1 MISFNNVSKKDKEIM
16 LLDNI
21 SFNIED
27 NAVVC
32 FLGKYDV
39 GKTELFKSFIENDRI
54 DNGTI
59 DMGLNHNKEKN
70 KIGVVFR
77 SFEENVG
84 LTVSEYLQFYGK
96 CMGVKLSNE
105 DINDILYN
113 YKINIYKNIN
123 VDRLNKSTKRIISL
137 AKAMIS
143 NPDVLILE
151 SPMSDV
157 SDNVKKIIKDT
168 IINYIGKK
176 TIIFS
181 ANNLMELGDIC
192 THCGVLEN
200 GHLVMF
206 GSIDEIMTKLQLSM
220 VINLRVLTESDE
232 KKAIELLKN
241 DHRVKYV
248 LLEKGQIIFSID
260 GNIEDE
266 SNLLK
271 LLLDNGIQVYSYSKD
286 MSSYDFS
293 LDDMDKV
300 EKDMLIEKEDF

>member
-1 MISFNNVSKKDKEIM
+1 MITFKNVTKKDNEIM
-16 LLDNI
+16 LLDSI
-21 SFNIED
+21 SFDIED
-27 NAVVC
+27 YSIVC

-39 GKTELFKSFIENDRI
+39 GKTELFKSFIDNDRI
-54 DNGTI
+54 DDGSI
-59 DMGLNHNKEKN
+59 DMGLNFQNEKN

-77 SFEENVG
+77 DFEENVG

-96 CMGVKLSNE
+96 CMGFKLSDD
-105 DINDILYN
+105 DINDILYK
-113 YKINIYKNIN
+113 YKINIYKNIS

-157 SDNVKKIIKDT
+157 NDNVKKIIKDT
-168 IINYIGKK
+168 IIDSIGKK

-181 ANNLMELGDIC
+181 ANNLIELGDIC

-200 GHLVMF
+200 GHLAMY
-206 GSIDEIMTKLQLSM
+206 GKIEDIMLKLQLSM
-220 VINLRVLTESDE
+220 MINLRVLSDIDE

-248 LLEKGQIIFSID
+248 LLENGQIIFSID
-260 GNIEDE
+260 GDVEDE

-271 LLLDNGIQVYSYSKD
+271 MLLDNGINVYSYSKD

-293 LDDMDKV
+293 IDDIEKVDK
-300 EKDMLIEKEDF
+300 DLLIEKEEF